1 MENIKKYRR
10 NWKFL
15 FIFVIRT
22 ILGNVKPII
31 YKIQS
36 IMKIFFYSLCIA
48 ICLCACHS
56 SETMN
61 GNIFQVDVKDSHS
74 SIQLQLDDVAEVKYI
89 KLANDSD
96 FLVRTK
102 PLVCSDNYILTKG
115 GNTGEILIFDKTGKA
130 ISRFSHAGN
139 GPHEYN
145 YITNL
150 LLDEKRKE
158 IYVHDVFLQKM
169 LVYDMK
175 GTFVREYTMGD
186 ARFIY
191 SFDDVC
197 FLVYNTITNQTSTE
211 LKPSFTLV
219 SKTDGKVLQ
228 TINVPFASDKKF
240 DLAVTKSNNGE
251 SFTYTAMHL
260 PIIRC
265 SDGYLLNELSSDTI
279 YTLSLTKEL
288 KPFIARVPSI
298 SDMSAPIFLQGG
310 PETDRFIF
318 LTKVSV
324 NENDVK
330 NMFPTTDWVYDK
342 STGSISE
349 YKIVNEDYP
358 SKEFTLTS
366 HNVNCDMPFGY
377 GISRYRAYKLVEAY
391 KEGELHGR
399 LKEIAATLQEEDND
413 VLVLYKFK

>member
-1 MENIKKYRR
+1 MKK
-10 NWKFL
+10 
-15 FIFVIRT
+15 
-22 ILGNVKPII
+22 
-31 YKIQS
+31 
-36 IMKIFFYSLCIA
+36 FFYPLCIA
-48 ICLCACHS
+48 ICLFACHS

-61 GNIFQVDVKDSHS
+61 SNIFQVDVKESHS
-74 SIQLQLDDVAEVKYI
+74 SIQLKLADVAEVEYI
-89 KLANDSD
+89 KLANDSN

-102 PLVCSDNYILTKG
+102 PLVCSNNYILTKG
-115 GNTGEILIFDKTGKA
+115 GDTGEILIFDKTGKA
-130 ISRFSHAGN
+130 VSRFSHYGN

-175 GTFVREYTMGD
+175 GAFIREYTMGD

-191 SFDDVC
+191 GFDDAC
-197 FLVYNTITNQTSTE
+197 FLVYNTITNQTNSD
-211 LKPSFTLV
+211 LKPYFTLV
-219 SKTDGKVLQ
+219 SKTDGKVLYA
-228 TINVPFASDKKF
+228 INVPFASDKKF
-240 DLAVTKSNNGE
+240 NLEVTKSNNGE

-279 YTLSLTKEL
+279 YKLSLTKEL
-288 KPFIARVPSI
+288 KPFIARTPSI
-298 SDMSAPIFLQGG
+298 SGMSAPIFLQGG
-310 PETDRFIF
+310 PETERFIF

-330 NMFPTTDWVYDK
+330 DMFPTTDWVYDK
-342 STGSISE
+342 GTGSISE

-358 SKEFTLTS
+358 SKKFTLTS
-366 HNVNCDMPFGY
+366 HNANCDMPFRY

-391 KEGELHGR
+391 QEGGLHGR
-399 LKEIAATLQEEDND
+399 LKDIAATLQEEDND